1 MANWRRQRIIIAV
14 FITLV
19 FVDCSLLLAKKG
31 FRVPKTHKKVFQTL
45 KRWQGKTFEGNDAEF
60 IAEVFLENRRFL
72 PKTKKVLRKKLSS
85 GRYGPQV
92 LPSETKLPADVHLFH
107 LSGGRGTLLA
117 LHLSGPIFVTVNKNK
132 KVVEVSLEEEHWK
145 KALVSTR
152 RIIHPEAKTPLV
164 FVEHPKGTENI
175 AQAATGGSP
184 VSSAQDW
191 LAKQPTYLIVLL
203 AVGAAL
209 IVGVPLAVVW
219 RWAGKEEG
227 PAEPSVADRLGVLD
241 AKPEAPS
248 PQLQELAPANS
259 IDAHAPTPPAGMA
272 KAIAKQLAAEEA
284 AKEAVTSG
292 LPPIEPTLGGGG
304 GLPPIEPS
312 LGGGGLG
319 SILSTPS
326 EAQVSVDSAPAS
338 LTPAPEGETLNPES
352 EEEVLARL
360 RKRLKG

>member
-1 MANWRRQRIIIAV
+1 MANWRRQRIVIAV

-19 FVDCSLLLAKKG
+19 FVDCSLVFAQKG
-31 FRVPKTHKKVFQTL
+31 FRIPETHEKIFKTLV
-45 KRWQGKTFEGNDAEF
+45 RWQGKSFEGNDAEF

-85 GRYGPQV
+85 GKYGPQV
-92 LPSETKLPADVHLFH
+92 LPSESKLPADVHLFH

-117 LHLSGPIFVTVNKNK
+117 LHLSGPIFVTVNKNNE
-132 KVVEVSLEEEHWK
+132 VVEASLEEIHWK

-152 RIIHPEAKTPLV
+152 RVIHPEAKITPV
-164 FVEHPKGTENI
+164 FVEHPKGTLDKM
-175 AQAATGGSP
+175 QVVSSGSP
-184 VSSAQDW
+184 VNSAQNW

-203 AVGAAL
+203 AIGAAL
-209 IVGVPLAVVW
+209 IIGVPLAVLW
-219 RWAGKEEG
+219 RSSETEEQ
-227 PAEPSVADRLGVLD
+227 AAKPSVVDRLGALD
-241 AKPEAPS
+241 SKPEAPT
-248 PQLQELAPANS
+248 PINR
-259 IDAHAPTPPAGMA
+259 IDAHAPTPPSGMA

-284 AKEAVTSG
+284 AKETAKETATSG
-292 LPPIEPTLGGGG
+292 LPPIEPTLEGGG

-312 LGGGGLG
+312 IGGGGLG

-326 EAQVSVDSAPAS
+326 EAQVSVDSTPAS
-338 LTPAPEGETLNPES
+338 LTPAPEGDTLNPES